1 MLSLLS
7 WTNSGHFCPFNYYW
21 WCPGPLH
28 LCTWPCG
35 VPKRHWHQL
44 CCLLAWWSLSP
55 GICHIESQEL
65 VRIGSQCGAKIGSSC
80 PVPVTS
86 GCHCP
91 CELQPGRGQLWASVE
106 SRQQAKESG
115 GSHGS
120 KGIGLGFI
128 FKFSETTKWQYLRK
142 ESQWA
147 FLLNLTPAMTE
158 RLL

>member
-1 MLSLLS
+1 M
-7 WTNSGHFCPFNYYW
+7 
-21 WCPGPLH
+21 
-28 LCTWPCG
+28 
-35 VPKRHWHQL
+35 
-44 CCLLAWWSLSP
+44 
-55 GICHIESQEL
+55 
-65 VRIGSQCGAKIGSSC
+65 RIGSQCGAKIGSSC

-128 FKFSETTKWQYLRK
+128 FKFSETTK
-142 ESQWA
+142 
-147 FLLNLTPAMTE
+147 
-158 RLL
+158 